1 MYTLRS
7 LISGKKTRRGENHVR
22 SFKTSERVKRPVLKV
37 IVVVMIVR
45 PAEREGLEMSWVP
58 QFGIVDNLWSPLVT
72 RSEC

>member
-1 MYTLRS
+1 M
-7 LISGKKTRRGENHVR
+7 R
-22 SFKTSERVKRPVLKV
+22 SFRTSERVERPVLKV